1 MLLSPGKEVAGC
13 GEWQIQV
20 ARQLHLAHICQ
31 VCTGLVCLELFKV
44 VQTKQVEAYRNT
56 FANLAL
62 PLFAM
67 AEPITP
73 KVRCVFCL
81 CADVHWLQC
90 MPIPVVQMDM
100 TDALCLVAEWHAT
113 LLQLPSAGIS
123 VSQHEVELVGPLG
136 SSR

>member
-1 MLLSPGKEVAGC
+1 MADTGCLTVALGY
-13 GEWQIQV
+13 ISSY
-20 ARQLHLAHICQ
+20 Q

-81 CADVHWLQC
+81 CADVYWLQC
-90 MPIPVVQMDM
+90 MPIPVVQMGM
-100 TDALCLVAEWHAT
+100 TNDFYLAAEWHAT
-113 LLQLPSAGIS
+113 LLLQSPSAGIS
-123 VSQHEVELVGPLG
+123 VS
-136 SSR
+136 